1 VLCGVPGMGGQSE
14 EALKISVIA
23 REETIMK
30 KLVLALLLTLAFVPI
45 ASADTIYLRG
55 GTTLRGTVL
64 GFINGRFAVQLTTS
78 ATLPVSPANNRNQ
91 STYPSNTTGTT
102 RTVSAGEVIFLRPR
116 DIDRIEIE
124 GRSLDDARYQTRT
137 VEVSL
142 GANWI
147 DSGVDVKR
155 GERIR
160 VDASGTI
167 YAGRSRITPAGLSTT
182 DPNAPLPRAAEGEL
196 IGVIGNDYDAPIIEI
211 GSGREFVADRD
222 GRLYLTINRGNYTD
236 ARGAFNVRIRKEVD
250 LTAMTR
256 VDDNRNQNDNNYDP
270 FGVSGESGTGP
281 APTRSRQPGDYN
293 PNTNRGTGRTN
304 RTLERI
310 IAVQG
315 NQPRGVD
322 TGIDLRAGDQ
332 VTITATG
339 NVTAGRRAGVVSPDG
354 GRQSA
359 GAVFGASA
367 YPVPTA
373 GVGALIGY
381 ILQPNGQN
389 SQPSL
394 IGSQATFT
402 TPVDGRLYLLVN
414 DDNYSDNSGSFSARI
429 VYPDHR

>member
-1 VLCGVPGMGGQSE
+1 
-14 EALKISVIA
+14 
-23 REETIMK
+23 MK
-30 KLVLALLLTLAFVPI
+30 KLVLVLFITLASVSI

-64 GFINGRFAVQLTTS
+64 GFINGRFAVQLTS
-78 ATLPVSPANNRNQ
+78 NAILPVNPTNNRTQ
-91 STYPSNTTGTT
+91 SSTT

-116 DIDRIEIE
+116 DIDRIEID

-137 VEVSL
+137 VDVSL
-142 GANWI
+142 GPNWI
-147 DSGVDVKR
+147 DTGVDVR
-155 GERIR
+155 RSERIR

-167 YAGRSRITPAGLSTT
+167 YAGRTRITPAGLGTT

-222 GRLYLTINRGNYTD
+222 GRLYLTINRGSYTD
-236 ARGAFNVRIRKEVD
+236 ARGVFNVRIRKEVD

-256 VDDNRNQNDNNYDP
+256 ADDNRNQNDNDP
-270 FGVSGESGTGP
+270 FGLPNESGTGP
-281 APTRSRQPGDYN
+281 APTRSRQGGVTV
-293 PNTNRGTGRTN
+293 TNEGRDRRNN
-304 RTLERI
+304 RTLER
-310 IAVQG
+310 VVDVPG
-315 NQPRGVD
+315 NQQRGID
-322 TGIDLRAGDQ
+322 SGIDLRTGDQ

-339 NVTAGRRAGVVSPDG
+339 NVTAGRRAGVVSPEG

-359 GAVFGASA
+359 GAVFGATA

-381 ILQPNGQN
+381 IVSNNGQA
-389 SQPSL
+389 SQPFY
-394 IGSQATFT
+394 IGSQSTFT
-402 TPVDGRLYLLVN
+402 TPVDGRLYLMVN

-429 VYPDHR
+429 VYPDYR